1 MKTIYTMAS
10 ATMKILV
17 STAVF
22 PVFQEEKTLYL
33 LDVTYPYVFWF
44 AALIWIGYPVYAH
57 WLEIK
62 EEK

>member
-1 MKTIYTMAS
+1 MKAIYTMAS
-10 ATMKILV
+10 ATMKFAV
-17 STAVF
+17 SVVIF
-22 PVFQEEKTLYL
+22 PTLQKGTTFHW

-44 AALIWIGYPVYAH
+44 AALIWICYPVYEH